1 MIILLVEANV
11 FHSLLRWNIIKS
23 DDSLIFDHSHDD
35 NARPK
40 RVTSHR
46 VPSTEHRVGSF
57 LAALFF
63 QNGGR
68 LQYVI
73 GISFPFLDGVVN
85 LLFFCYWGY
94 TEGKTS
100 IKNVRKK

>member
-1 MIILLVEANV
+1 M
-11 FHSLLRWNIIKS
+11 
-23 DDSLIFDHSHDD
+23 
-35 NARPK
+35 
-40 RVTSHR
+40 TSHR

-100 IKNVRKK
+100 IKNVRKNEKGQQLLRYESSTLILYKELSS